1 MVHERPTSD
10 SWKTKP
16 TDRFILKWIKCHL
29 SARITPRLL
38 HVSWLRPWILTVFSA
53 GLGIIAGIIYATG
66 VGWLA
71 GLTAAISQV
80 FDGVDGQ
87 YARLTDRQ
95 SPAGAFWDSVLDRF
109 ADGAMM
115 IGMILYLVRLPV
127 TMPLWV
133 IIIFGSLAL
142 IGSNGVSYSTS
153 RAENLGIDL
162 GRPTLASKGTRSTV
176 MILCALGTVVWPA
189 LPLLALMY
197 LVIHPNTVL
206 IMRLVRAHKGFGYD
220 R

>member
-1 MVHERPTSD
+1 MVHEHLTSD

-16 TDRFILKWIKCHL
+16 TDRFILKWIKCYL

-38 HVSWLRPWILTVFSA
+38 HISWLRPWMLTLFSA
-53 GLGIIAGIIYATG
+53 GLGMLAGIIYAMG

-87 YARLTDRQ
+87 YARLTNRQ
-95 SPAGAFWDSVLDRF
+95 SPAGALWDSVLDRF

-115 IGMILYLVRLPV
+115 IGMILYLVGLPV
-127 TMPLWV
+127 TIPLW
-133 IIIFGSLAL
+133 IIIILGSIAF
-142 IGSNGVSYSTS
+142 IGSNAVSYSTS

-162 GRPTLASKGTRSTV
+162 GNPTLASKGTRSAV
-176 MILCALGTVVWPA
+176 MIICALGTVFWPA
-189 LPLLALMY
+189 LPLLALIY
-197 LVIHPNTVL
+197 LVIHPNIVI
-206 IMRLVRAHKGFGYD
+206 IMRLIRAHKGFGYN

>member
-38 HVSWLRPWILTVFSA
+38 HFSWLRPWNITVFSA
-53 GLGIIAGIIYATG
+53 GLGILAGIIYSYG

-71 GLTAAISQV
+71 GLTAAVSQI

-87 YARLTDRQ
+87 YARLTDMQ
-95 SPAGAFWDSVLDRF
+95 SRAGAFWDSVLDRF
-109 ADGAMM
+109 SDGAMM
-115 IGMILYLVRLPV
+115 IGMVLYLVQLPD
-127 TMPLWV
+127 TIPLW
-133 IIIFGSLAL
+133 IIIVSGSLAF

-162 GRPTLASKGTRSTV
+162 GSQTLASKGTRSTV
-176 MILCALGTVVWPA
+176 MIMCALGTVFWPA
-189 LPLLALMY
+189 LPFLALIY

-206 IMRLVRAHKGFGYD
+206 IMRLVRAHKNFGNGH
-220 R
+220 